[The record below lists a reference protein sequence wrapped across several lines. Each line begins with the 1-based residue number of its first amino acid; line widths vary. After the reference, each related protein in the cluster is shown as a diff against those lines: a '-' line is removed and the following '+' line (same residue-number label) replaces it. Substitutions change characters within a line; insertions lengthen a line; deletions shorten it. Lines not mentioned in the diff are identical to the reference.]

1 MQKPNIIFLFS
12 DQQRWDTC
20 GCYGQSLD
28 VTPNLDKMAGEGVR
42 FDKAFTCQPVCGPA
56 RACLQTGKYAA
67 EVGCH
72 TNGRMLPINEN
83 TIAKQFSAQG
93 YDTAYIGKWHLASH
107 GHGDGP
113 DNFRTKPIPPE
124 RRGGYKDF
132 WLASDLLE
140 FTSHSYD
147 GHMFDSDGNMREF
160 PGGRY
165 RVDAETDWMLEYLQG
180 YKKDNPFFLF
190 VSYIEPHHQ
199 NDHKHYEGPRGSK
212 EKFKNFVVPGDL
224 TGAEGDWRAEYPD
237 YLGCINSLDQNVGR
251 IRDELKKLGLAE
263 NTLLV
268 YTSDHGSHFRT
279 RNSEYKRSCHDGCIR
294 IPLIISGPG
303 FEGGKTIEDLVSLI
317 NLPPTLLKAAGIA
330 PPDYMRGRPLQE
342 LIAGNSADWPGEVFL
357 QISETQCGRAI
368 RTRKWKYSV
377 RAPDKGGR
385 DPSSEVY
392 MEDFLYDLEKDPY
405 ERTNLVTEP
414 ALRQLRAEL
423 ADTLKKRMVA
433 AGEKEP
439 EIIPFKKK

>member
-1 MQKPNIIFLFS
+1 MYSRARIA
-12 DQQRWDTC
+12 
-20 GCYGQSLD
+20 LD
-28 VTPNLDKMAGEGVR
+28 RPE
-42 FDKAFTCQPVCGPA
+42 PV
-56 RACLQTGKYAA
+56 
-67 EVGCH
+67 
-72 TNGRMLPINEN
+72 
-83 TIAKQFSAQG
+83 
-93 YDTAYIGKWHLASH
+93 
-107 GHGDGP
+107 
-113 DNFRTKPIPPE
+113 
-124 RRGGYKDF
+124 
-132 WLASDLLE
+132 
-140 FTSHSYD
+140 
-147 GHMFDSDGNMREF
+147 
-160 PGGRY
+160 
-165 RVDAETDWMLEYLQG
+165 
-180 YKKDNPFFLF
+180 
-190 VSYIEPHHQ
+190 
-199 NDHKHYEGPRGSK
+199 
-212 EKFKNFVVPGDL
+212 
-224 TGAEGDWRAEYPD
+224 
-237 YLGCINSLDQNVGR
+237 
-251 IRDELKKLGLAE
+251 ELKKLGLAE

-405 ERTNLVTEP
+405 ERTNLVAEP
-414 ALRQLRAEL
+414 ALRQIRAEL
-423 ADTLKKRMVA
+423 ADTLKKRMVT
-433 AGEKEP
+433 AGESEP
-439 EIIPFKKK
+439 EIIPFEKK